1 MTFYYKNEEIGT
13 LEEAKRYILS
23 KRRLVREISEAYL
36 YDDGCD
42 ERYFRE
48 WVVEMVVEMVVDKGG
63 LTDEVIVDYALSYL
77 EDMWDPEEGR
87 MMLGYFGYD
96 EEAKE

>member
-1 MTFYYKNEEIGT
+1 MYYYKNEEIGT
-13 LEEAKRYILS
+13 HEEAKKYILS
-23 KRRLVREISEAYL
+23 SRALTRELTEAYL
-36 YDDGCD
+36 FDSIYEG
-42 ERYFRE
+42 YLLE
-48 WVVEMVVEMVVDKGG
+48 WVVDMVVDEGG

-96 EEAKE
+96 EEVEE

>member
-1 MTFYYKNEEIGT
+1 MYYYKNEAIGT
-13 LEEAKRYILS
+13 HEEAKKYILS
-23 KRRLVREISEAYL
+23 SRALTRELAEAYL
-36 YDDGCD
+36 YNDGCD

-48 WVVEMVVEMVVDKGG
+48 WVVDMVVKGG

-87 MMLGYFGYD
+87 MMLGHFGYD
-96 EEAKE
+96 EEVE

>member
-48 WVVEMVVEMVVDKGG
+48 WVVEMVVDKGG

-96 EEAKE
+96 EEVE

>member
-1 MTFYYKNEEIGT
+1 MFYYKNEAIGT
-13 LEEAKRYILS
+13 YKEATKKYILS
-23 KRRLVREISEAYL
+23 NRKLTRELAEVYL
-36 YDDGCD
+36 FDEVDDGYLRD
-42 ERYFRE
+42 
-48 WVVEMVVEMVVDKGG
+48 WVVEMVVDEGG

-96 EEAKE
+96 EASE

>member
-1 MTFYYKNEEIGT
+1 MYYYKNEEIGT
-13 LEEAKRYILS
+13 HEEAKKYILS
-23 KRRLVREISEAYL
+23 SRALTRELAEAYL
-36 YDDGCD
+36 YNDGCD

-48 WVVEMVVEMVVDKGG
+48 WVVDMVVKGG

-77 EDMWDPEEGR
+77 EDMWDPEEGH

-96 EEAKE
+96 EEVDE

>member
-13 LEEAKRYILS
+13 IEEAKKYILS
-23 KRRLVREISEAYL
+23 SRALTRELVEAYL
-36 YDDGCD
+36 FDSIYEG
-42 ERYFRE
+42 YLLE
-48 WVVEMVVEMVVDKGG
+48 WVVDMVVDEGG

-96 EEAKE
+96 EEVE

>member
-1 MTFYYKNEEIGT
+1 MYYYKNEAIGT
-13 LEEAKRYILS
+13 YKEATKKYILS
-23 KRRLVREISEAYL
+23 DRALVRELAEAYL
-36 YDDGCD
+36 YNDACD

-48 WVVEMVVEMVVDKGG
+48 WVVDMVVKGG

-96 EEAKE
+96 EASE

>member
-1 MTFYYKNEEIGT
+1 MYYYKNEAIGT

-23 KRRLVREISEAYL
+23 SRALTRELAEAYL
-36 YDDGCD
+36 YNDGCD

-48 WVVEMVVEMVVDKGG
+48 WVVDMVVKRG

-96 EEAKE
+96 EEVDE

>member
-1 MTFYYKNEEIGT
+1 MYYYKGEKIGT

-36 YDDGCD
+36 YNDGCD

-48 WVVEMVVEMVVDKGG
+48 WVVDMVVKGG

-96 EEAKE
+96 EEVE